1 MYFEGLAN
9 QIKQQPHPYIVFSRE
24 NSLFKSSPELGFMV
38 ATANKVVTGSFKYR
52 LFLPQA
58 TNNHDE
64 ELDKLSLITLKPVK
78 IYPFANN
85 CGRKYAYAPIGDDKV
100 LLISKSENSLK

>member
-1 MYFEGLAN
+1 
-9 QIKQQPHPYIVFSRE
+9 
-24 NSLFKSSPELGFMV
+24 MV
-38 ATANKVVTGSFKYR
+38 DTLNKLVTGPFKYR

-58 TNNHDE
+58 TNNYDE

-85 CGRKYAYAPIGDDKV
+85 CGPKSAYAPVGDDKV
-100 LLISKSENSLK
+100 LLIS

>member
-1 MYFEGLAN
+1 
-9 QIKQQPHPYIVFSRE
+9 
-24 NSLFKSSPELGFMV
+24 MV
-38 ATANKVVTGSFKYR
+38 STTNKVVTGSFKYR

-58 TNNHDE
+58 TNNYDE

-85 CGRKYAYAPIGDDKV
+85 CGPKYAYAPVEEDKV
-100 LLISKSENSLK
+100 LLISESENSLK

>member
-1 MYFEGLAN
+1 
-9 QIKQQPHPYIVFSRE
+9 
-24 NSLFKSSPELGFMV
+24 MV
-38 ATANKVVTGSFKYR
+38 DTTNKVVTGEFKYR

-58 TNNHDE
+58 TNNIDE

-78 IYPFANN
+78 IYPFAIN
-85 CGRKYAYAPIGDDKV
+85 CGPKYAYAPVGDDKI